1 VPPDS
6 FQYVVIDSTGA
17 VSNVGTVNVN
27 VAFFAAAP
35 TANADDFAVLRNAAA
50 PLVGRTVNVVANDV
64 AASGT
69 TLNAASV
76 LIGTAPLHGTAVVNA
91 NGTVTYTPA
100 LGYIGA
106 DSYTYTVANTAGTRS
121 TPATVSIVVEGG
133 AETLSIAKANFTVS
147 KNQWTIVGST
157 NWFGPTLTHTTVTC
171 WVGKGSGGTAGP
183 VIGTAAVDTT
193 GKFQLV
199 PPSLTTPAPDA
210 TNIFTCQTSN
220 SLVPAGATVSGN
232 GVVVALVTRI

>member
-1 VPPDS
+1 
-6 FQYVVIDSTGA
+6 
-17 VSNVGTVNVN
+17 

-35 TANADDFAVLRNAAA
+35 VANADDFAVLRNAAA

-106 DSYTYTVANTAGTRS
+106 DSFTYTVANTAGTRS
-121 TPATVSIVVEGG
+121 APATVNIVVEGTT
-133 AETLSIAKANFTVS
+133 ETVTMTRTDFVVS
-147 KNQWTIVGST
+147 KNQWNLVGST
-157 NWFGPTLTHTTVTC
+157 NWFGPSLTHTTVTC
-171 WVGKGSGGTAGP
+171 WVGKGTGGTAGP
-183 VIGTAAVDTT
+183 LIGTTLIDTT
-193 GKFQLV
+193 GKFALV
-199 PPSLTTPAPDA
+199 PPPLTTPAPDA

-220 SLVPAGATVSGN
+220 STAPAGTTVSGN
-232 GVVVALVTRI
+232 GVVIALVTLR